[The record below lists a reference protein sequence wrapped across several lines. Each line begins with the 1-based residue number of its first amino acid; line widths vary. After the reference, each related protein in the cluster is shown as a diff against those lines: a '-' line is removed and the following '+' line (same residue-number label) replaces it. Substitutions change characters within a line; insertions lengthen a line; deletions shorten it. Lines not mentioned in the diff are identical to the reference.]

1 MGDGILGDTPILR
14 GRISGD
20 NGLIINEKNFKNNN
34 RWSCI

>member
-20 NGLIINEKNFKNNN
+20 NGLIINEKKLQK
-34 RWSCI
+34 